1 MMAAKTQQSTVSAR
15 VRGAGTAYLVTPLR
29 TGLVI
34 GVGGGVLLTRAVRW
48 SVERAAE
55 EGERQLRSF
64 NGSLSLRRMT
74 PWVWPWRRRAPGKV
88 ARAVPRAT
96 R

>member
-1 MMAAKTQQSTVSAR
+1 MAASTQQATVSAR
-15 VRGAGTAYLVTPLR
+15 VRRAGTAYLVTPLR

-48 SVERAAE
+48 GVERAAE

-64 NGSLSLRRMT
+64 NGSLGRAASWAL
-74 PWVWPWRRRAPGKV
+74 PWRRRASGKV
-88 ARAVPRAT
+88 ARVVARST

>member
-1 MMAAKTQQSTVSAR
+1 MAAKTQRSTVSAR

-29 TGLVI
+29 TSLAI
-34 GVGGGVLLTRAVRW
+34 GVGGSILLTRAVRW
-48 SVERAAE
+48 GVERAAE
-55 EGERQLRSF
+55 EGERQLRAL
-64 NGSLSLRRMT
+64 NGSLSLGRVT
-74 PWVWPWRRRAPGKV
+74 PWVWPGRRRTPGKV